1 MSAQTWSI
9 IAIILFTMA
18 GALFIA
24 AIIMF
29 FVMNIPSIIGDL
41 SGRTLAK
48 GIQNIRNE
56 NAYNNSMSAKAANRR
71 NNPNRQFS
79 IGNAYSKEK
88 GYTVSSIAHASR
100 RLDRNTMRGEKN
112 PPKTSPG
119 GTSEMLT
126 PLPAASGKL
135 RTPPA
140 ASGKLNA
147 APPKSKRTPALAS
160 VAAPKVDYANEYT
173 QETSL
178 LDNINNQYT
187 QGTTVL
193 NNVSDEY
200 SQATTVLGNSPDEYS
215 QATTV
220 LGNSSDE
227 YSQATT
233 VLSNSPDEY
242 SQATTVLSNSSD
254 EYSQATT
261 VLGNSPDEYLQ
272 ATTVLGSSPNEYS
285 QATTVLGNSPDEYT
299 QATTLLGGDNNTGDS
314 LLDSYYNEYTQGTT
328 VLAGVPSDSNAPAV
342 SSEQYKP
349 VKPKANLPHGFRVVR
364 KVSVTHCNEVL

>member
-9 IAIILFTMA
+9 IAIILFTVA
-18 GALFIA
+18 GALFVA
-24 AIIMF
+24 AVIMF

-200 SQATTVLGNSPDEYS
+200 SQATTVLGNSPDEY
-215 QATTV
+215 
-220 LGNSSDE
+220 
-227 YSQATT
+227 
-233 VLSNSPDEY
+233 
-242 SQATTVLSNSSD
+242 
-254 EYSQATT
+254 
-261 VLGNSPDEYLQ
+261 
-272 ATTVLGSSPNEYS
+272 
-285 QATTVLGNSPDEYT
+285 T

-328 VLAGVPSDSNAPAV
+328 VLAGVPGDSNTPAV

>member
-1 MSAQTWSI
+1 MSAQSWSI

-56 NAYNNSMSAKAANRR
+56 NAYANSMSAKAANRR

-100 RLDRNTMRGEKN
+100 RLDRNTIRGEKN

-119 GTSEMLT
+119 GTSEMLA

-135 RTPPA
+135 RTPPET
-140 ASGKLNA
+140 SGKLNA
-147 APPKSKRTPALAS
+147 VPPKSKRSPAVAS

-178 LDNINNQYT
+178 LDNANNQYT
-187 QGTTVL
+187 QETSVL
-193 NNVSDEY
+193 NNAIDEY
-200 SQATTVLGNSPDEYS
+200 SQATTVLANTPDEYSQATTVLANTPDEYSQATTVLANTPDEYSQATTVLANTPDEYSQATTVLANTPDEYS

-220 LGNSSDE
+220 LGNAS
-227 YSQATT
+227 
-233 VLSNSPDEY
+233 
-242 SQATTVLSNSSD
+242 
-254 EYSQATT
+254 
-261 VLGNSPDEYLQ
+261 
-272 ATTVLGSSPNEYS
+272 
-285 QATTVLGNSPDEYT
+285 DEYT
-299 QATTLLGGDNNTGDS
+299 QSTTLLGGDNNTDDS

-342 SSEQYKP
+342 SSEQYQP

>member
-9 IAIILFTMA
+9 IAIILFTVA
-18 GALFIA
+18 GALFVA
-24 AIIMF
+24 AVIMF

-56 NAYNNSMSAKAANRR
+56 NAYANSMSAKAANRR

-100 RLDRNTMRGEKN
+100 RLDRNTIRGEKN

-119 GTSEMLT
+119 GTSEMLA

-135 RTPPA
+135 RTPPET
-140 ASGKLNA
+140 SGKLNA
-147 APPKSKRTPALAS
+147 VPPKSKRSPAVAS

-178 LDNINNQYT
+178 LDNANNQYT
-187 QGTTVL
+187 QETSVL
-193 NNVSDEY
+193 NNAIDEY
-200 SQATTVLGNSPDEYS
+200 SQATTVLANTPDEYSQATTVLANTPDEYSQATTVLANTPDEYS

-220 LGNSSDE
+220 LGNAS
-227 YSQATT
+227 
-233 VLSNSPDEY
+233 
-242 SQATTVLSNSSD
+242 
-254 EYSQATT
+254 
-261 VLGNSPDEYLQ
+261 
-272 ATTVLGSSPNEYS
+272 
-285 QATTVLGNSPDEYT
+285 DEYT
-299 QATTLLGGDNNTGDS
+299 QSTTLLGGDNNTDDS

-342 SSEQYKP
+342 SSEQYQP

>member
-56 NAYNNSMSAKAANRR
+56 NAYANSMSAKAANRR

-100 RLDRNTMRGEKN
+100 RLDRNTIRGEKN

-119 GTSEMLT
+119 GTSEMLA

-135 RTPPA
+135 RTPPET
-140 ASGKLNA
+140 SGKLNA
-147 APPKSKRTPALAS
+147 VPPKSKRSPAVAS

-173 QETSL
+173 QKTSL
-178 LDNINNQYT
+178 LDNANNQYT
-187 QGTTVL
+187 QETSVL
-193 NNVSDEY
+193 NNAIDEY
-200 SQATTVLGNSPDEYS
+200 SQATTVLANTPDEYS

-220 LGNSSDE
+220 LGNAS
-227 YSQATT
+227 
-233 VLSNSPDEY
+233 
-242 SQATTVLSNSSD
+242 
-254 EYSQATT
+254 
-261 VLGNSPDEYLQ
+261 
-272 ATTVLGSSPNEYS
+272 
-285 QATTVLGNSPDEYT
+285 DEYT
-299 QATTLLGGDNNTGDS
+299 QSTTLLGGDNNTDDS

-342 SSEQYKP
+342 SSEQYQP
-349 VKPKANLPHGFRVVR
+349 VKQKANLPHGFRVVR

>member
-9 IAIILFTMA
+9 IAIILFTVA
-18 GALFIA
+18 GALFVA
-24 AIIMF
+24 AVIMF

-220 LGNSSDE
+220 LGNS
-227 YSQATT
+227 
-233 VLSNSPDEY
+233 
-242 SQATTVLSNSSD
+242 
-254 EYSQATT
+254 
-261 VLGNSPDEYLQ
+261 
-272 ATTVLGSSPNEYS
+272 
-285 QATTVLGNSPDEYT
+285 PDEYT

-328 VLAGVPSDSNAPAV
+328 VLAGVPGDSNTPAV

>member
-56 NAYNNSMSAKAANRR
+56 NAYANSMSAKAANRR

-100 RLDRNTMRGEKN
+100 RLDRNTIRGEKN

-119 GTSEMLT
+119 GTSEMLA

-135 RTPPA
+135 RTPPET
-140 ASGKLNA
+140 SGKLNA
-147 APPKSKRTPALAS
+147 VPPKSKRSPAVAS

-178 LDNINNQYT
+178 LDNANNQYT
-187 QGTTVL
+187 QETSVL
-193 NNVSDEY
+193 NNAIDEY
-200 SQATTVLGNSPDEYS
+200 SQATTVLANTPDEYSQATTVLANTPDEYSQATTVLANTPDEYS

-220 LGNSSDE
+220 LGNAS
-227 YSQATT
+227 
-233 VLSNSPDEY
+233 
-242 SQATTVLSNSSD
+242 
-254 EYSQATT
+254 
-261 VLGNSPDEYLQ
+261 
-272 ATTVLGSSPNEYS
+272 
-285 QATTVLGNSPDEYT
+285 DEYT
-299 QATTLLGGDNNTGDS
+299 QSTTLLGGDNNTDDS

-342 SSEQYKP
+342 SSEQYQP

>member
-1 MSAQTWSI
+1 MSAQSWSI

-56 NAYNNSMSAKAANRR
+56 NAYANSMSAKAANRR

-100 RLDRNTMRGEKN
+100 RLDRNTIRGEKN

-119 GTSEMLT
+119 GTSEMLA

-135 RTPPA
+135 RTPPET
-140 ASGKLNA
+140 SGKLNA
-147 APPKSKRTPALAS
+147 VPPKSKRSPAVAS

-178 LDNINNQYT
+178 LDNANNQYT
-187 QGTTVL
+187 QETSVL
-193 NNVSDEY
+193 NNAIDEY
-200 SQATTVLGNSPDEYS
+200 SQATTVLANTPDEYSQATTVLANTPDEYS

-220 LGNSSDE
+220 LGNAS
-227 YSQATT
+227 
-233 VLSNSPDEY
+233 
-242 SQATTVLSNSSD
+242 
-254 EYSQATT
+254 
-261 VLGNSPDEYLQ
+261 
-272 ATTVLGSSPNEYS
+272 
-285 QATTVLGNSPDEYT
+285 DEYT
-299 QATTLLGGDNNTGDS
+299 QSTTLLGGDNNTDDS

-342 SSEQYKP
+342 SSEQYQP

>member
-9 IAIILFTMA
+9 IAIILFTVA
-18 GALFIA
+18 GALFVA
-24 AIIMF
+24 AVIMF

-200 SQATTVLGNSPDEYS
+200 SQATTVLGNS
-215 QATTV
+215 
-220 LGNSSDE
+220 SDE

-242 SQATTVLSNSSD
+242 S
-254 EYSQATT
+254 
-261 VLGNSPDEYLQ
+261 Q

-328 VLAGVPSDSNAPAV
+328 VLAGVPGDSNTPAV